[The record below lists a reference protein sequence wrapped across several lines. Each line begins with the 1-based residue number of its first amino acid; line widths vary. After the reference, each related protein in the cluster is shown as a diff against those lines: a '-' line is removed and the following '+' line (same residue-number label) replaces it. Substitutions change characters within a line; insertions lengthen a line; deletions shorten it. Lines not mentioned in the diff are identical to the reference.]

1 MRTLLPAADL
11 FDTPALPRGLEYHA
25 DFLSADDEATLLRT
39 FVDLPFHEAKFQ
51 QYTARRRVDR
61 YGLVFDEKRRVWV
74 EGRPLP
80 AFLVDLRDRVA
91 ASRRMRA
98 EDFVHALVTEYRPG
112 TPIGWHRDK
121 PEYGIVVG
129 ISLASAC
136 RMRFRPYDNQHDRSA
151 VVALTLEPRSLYVMA
166 DEIRWG
172 WQHSIPP
179 AKALRYSITFRTRVD
194 DARKA
199 R

>member
-1 MRTLLPAADL
+1 MRALLPAADL
-11 FDTPALPRGLEYHA
+11 FDAPALPTGLEYHD
-25 DFLSADDEATLLRT
+25 DFLSVADEASLLRA

-61 YGLVFDEKRRVWV
+61 YGLVFDEARRVWV

-80 AFLVDLRDRVA
+80 PFLIDLRERVA

-98 EDFVHALVTEYRPG
+98 EQFVHALVTEYRPG

-136 RMRFRPYDNQHDRSA
+136 RMRFRGGRS
-151 VVALTLEPRSLYVMA
+151 S
-166 DEIRWG
+166 
-172 WQHSIPP
+172 
-179 AKALRYSITFRTRVD
+179 
-194 DARKA
+194 
-199 R
+199 

>member
-11 FDTPALPRGLEYHA
+11 FDAPALPPGLAYHA
-25 DFLSADDEATLLRT
+25 DFLCADDEAALLRA

-61 YGLVFDEKRRVWV
+61 YGLVFDEERRVWV

-80 AFLVDLRDRVA
+80 RFLVDLRERVA

-98 EDFVHALVTEYRPG
+98 EEFVHALVTEYRPG

-129 ISLASAC
+129 ISLSSAC
-136 RMRFRPYDNQHDRSA
+136 RMRFRPYDNQQDRTA

-166 DEIRWG
+166 GEIRRA

-179 AKALRYSITFRTRVD
+179 AKALRYSITFRTPSED
-194 DARKA
+194 TRKP